1 MGETEWYKGQGV
13 MASGHRGG
21 VCVCYVAFV
30 CALGWGR
37 VVQGARGDGKWA
49 QGWSSCVHW
58 GRGRVER
65 MGQVV
70 MASGDRNGVRVFVLC
85 NVCVYTGV
93 GEGYMEGARGGSKWC
108 MYGVCM
114 CVFVCTYTSV
124 RETEGE
130 GTQTKGDLQIESR
143 LFTNTHHEMLV

>member
-1 MGETEWYKGQGV
+1 MIAGE
-13 MASGHRGG
+13 HRGS
-21 VCVCYVAFV
+21 VCACYVVFV

-49 QGWSSCVHW
+49 QGWCVCVTWSLCVQW
-58 GRGRVER
+58 GGGRVER

-70 MASGDRNGVRVFVLC
+70 MASGGRKGVRVFVLC

-108 MYGVCM
+108 IYGVCM
-114 CVFVCTYTSV
+114 CVLFYIHKCEKDRGRGDTAKRRPTN
-124 RETEGE
+124 RE
-130 GTQTKGDLQIESR
+130 QI
-143 LFTNTHHEMLV
+143 VYKYPP